1 MKRRELTNLP
11 ASVHQRLLN
20 LAHQAKRP
28 FSEVFQYFIIERFL
42 FRLSRSPHAKQF
54 VLKGALMLRLW
65 DLPAARPTRG
75 DWPI

>member
-1 MKRRELTNLP
+1 MTDRKVKNKV
-11 ASVHQRLLN
+11 ASVRQRLQN
-20 LAHQAKRP
+20 LSRKTG
-28 FSEVFQYFIIERFL
+28 EDFQLLLTRYAVERFL
-42 FRLSRSPHAKQF
+42 YRLSRSPHAKQF